1 MAIALRTPM
10 LLATCLAVS
19 PAYAQ
24 SPPLPGE
31 VVRTGQTVEV
41 IDDQG
46 RETTGKIS
54 LVSQAALH
62 IVRDGRTTEI
72 PFERIT
78 QIARPTDSLAN
89 GALIGLAAGVAFGV
103 VGATVGTDDCDDYA
117 DYFGP
122 CYEGP
127 RFIIASALV
136 FGGIGAGIGVAID
149 AMIRHDRIVYR
160 RDAGLTARVV
170 TIVGRGRTGAVMMVR
185 WR

>member
-1 MAIALRTPM
+1 MTPALPAAM
-10 LLATCLAVS
+10 LLALCAAVS

-24 SPPLPGE
+24 SANEVGD
-31 VVRTGQTVEV
+31 VVRKGQTVAV

-62 IVRDGRTTEI
+62 VVRDGTTTEI

-89 GALIGLAAGVAFGV
+89 GALVGLAAGVAFGV
-103 VGATVGTDDCDDYA
+103 VGATVGTDDCEE
-117 DYFGP
+117 YFVP

-127 RFIIASALV
+127 RFIIGSALV
-136 FGGIGAGIGVAID
+136 FGGIGAGIGVGID
-149 AMIRHDRIVYR
+149 ALIRHDRIVYR
-160 RDAGLTARVV
+160 RGSGLTARVAPL
-170 TIVGRGRTGAVMMVR
+170 VGRGRTGALLTVR
-185 WR
+185 WKG